1 MRIRTKVA
9 LGTSFVVGY
18 YFGTKAGRERY
29 EQLRRAMHLVPVG
42 KVTRKGK
49 ALVDLS
55 VERVSSLR
63 GSRGAAAIESDGAA
77 SPASSIRSAGSAPV

>member
-18 YFGTKAGRERY
+18 YFGAKAGRERY
-29 EQLRRAMHLVPVG
+29 EQLRRVMHLVPIG
-42 KVTRKGK
+42 KATRKGK

-63 GSRGAAAIESDGAA
+63 GSRGAAAIESDAA
-77 SPASSIRSAGSAPV
+77 TSRASSIRSAGSAPV